1 MTEEGIRKEQVSF
14 STSTWITLITLVAT
28 GVGTNLILIYSMSFD
43 LQERIDALDLRWQ
56 DRISSISRGFKE
68 DLSRVESKIPPDW
81 FRAMVDRNSEKI
93 DTLEAE
99 VTRDLVRR
107 SELKSILEQHSHR
120 KEE

>member
-56 DRISSISRGFKE
+56 DRISSISRSFKE